1 MPKTCFPNLVQ
12 VAMVTMLLSMVFV
25 EEIISGFTGSTP
37 SCYYNP
43 PYNCPSSKDG
53 QKRQLRK
60 VGLFSTSLSFVVA
73 RDDNLVSPIILVCVD
88 SEFS

>member
-37 SCYYNP
+37 SCYYHP

-60 VGLFSTSLSFVVA
+60 IEDMCLTKKRSLCQSVQLYCNFEQELG
-73 RDDNLVSPIILVCVD
+73 NN
-88 SEFS
+88 